1 MGLQLLIPLGLVA
14 LAAIPAVIIFHMRH
28 STPESRPVPTL
39 RFWLAAQEE
48 QTDRTRFRWPPLTV
62 LLLLQLLIVAAVA
75 FALTRPVTADAWA
88 ELGLRTEP
96 KHIIVM
102 LDGSTSMGAIDTPS
116 GRTRFEEARDL
127 ALERVDDL
135 REGDV
140 ATILVLGTRV
150 TTFEASDTSQF
161 PQLRAR
167 IAGLNPPGG
176 RADLDAAFDLAKDL
190 LLPRLEDQVILLS
203 DGALTLA
210 PETAAALAAPVEL
223 VTVGSNGVGLASGNA
238 AITDIAARAAPGG
251 GDQQLL
257 LVQLANFSTEPI
269 TAPLVLHVDGLET
282 SRENVTVPP
291 DGGTL
296 SYEFPALP
304 ADALE
309 ARVDLEINDAFG
321 GDDTAALIL
330 QQESE
335 LGLRIL
341 LVTDA
346 PGPLQRA
353 LEVLP
358 GAVVSLESSDSPAA
372 QRVDPSYDL
381 VVYENTAPPNDALPD
396 AAMLFVH
403 PLVDTQYF
411 PTSAVLPEPTAVRI
425 QVNEPI
431 MREID
436 LAGVTFGETPAYT
449 LGVGTWTELVGAD
462 GGPLIAAGELEGRRA
477 VLLAFDIA
485 NSNISKRIA
494 FPSLINNIARELVPS
509 PLPAS
514 VPLGDPLVYRPSATA
529 TSVQVTAPGGATTQ
543 LSLSDTGDDPAA
555 SGMTREVTYTD
566 TGRPGEYELVEIGA
580 DGNELASGRFVVN
593 AGHATESD
601 LRVNLDLPALV
612 AQSGGVD
619 QGSTRSSL
627 FDLWPAAVAVAFVL
641 LALEWIVAVFPRRA
655 NRRTF
660 SPIASATGASAPRRM

>member
-1 MGLQLLIPLGLVA
+1 MGLQFLLPIGLVA

-48 QTDRTRFRWPPLTV
+48 QTDRTRFRRPPLT
-62 LLLLQLLIVAAVA
+62 LLLLLHVLIVAAVA

-96 KHIIVM
+96 KHVIVL
-102 LDGSTSMGAIDTPS
+102 LDGSSSMGATDTPS
-116 GRTRFEEARDL
+116 GRTRFEEARDF

-150 TTFEASDTSQF
+150 TSFEASDTSQF

-176 RADLDAAFDLAKDL
+176 RADLNAAFDLAKDL
-190 LLPRLEDQVILLS
+190 LLPRLEDQVVLLT
-203 DGALTLA
+203 DGALTIA
-210 PETAAALAAPVEL
+210 PESAAALAAPVEL
-223 VTVGSNGVGLASGNA
+223 VTVGSTGVGLASGNA
-238 AITDIAARAAPGG
+238 AITEIAARAAPGG
-251 GDQQLL
+251 EQQQL

-282 SRENVTVPP
+282 NRESLTIPP

-296 SYEFPALP
+296 THEFPALP
-304 ADALE
+304 AGAIE
-309 ARVDLEINDAFG
+309 ARVSLEVNDAFG
-321 GDDTAALIL
+321 GDDSAALIL
-330 QQESE
+330 AQESS
-335 LGLRIL
+335 LGLQIL
-341 LVTDA
+341 LVTDR
-346 PGPLQRA
+346 PGPLLRA

-358 GAVVSLESSDSPAA
+358 GAVVTLEASDSPAA

-381 VVYENTAPPNDALPD
+381 VVYENTSPPNDLLPD
-396 AAMLFVH
+396 AALLFVH
-403 PLVDTQYF
+403 PSVDTQYF
-411 PTSAVLPEPTAVRI
+411 PTSAVMPEPTAVRI
-425 QVNEPI
+425 QVDDPI
-431 MREID
+431 MEEVD

-449 LGVGTWTELVGAD
+449 LGVGAWTELAGAE
-462 GGPLIAAGELEGRRA
+462 GGPLIARGELGGRKA

-485 NSNISKRIA
+485 NSNIWRRIS
-494 FPSLINNIARELVPS
+494 FPSLIVNIARELVPS

-514 VPLGDPLVYRPSATA
+514 VPLGDPLAYRPSAAA
-529 TSVQVTAPGGATTQ
+529 TSVDVTAPDGGVTQ
-543 LSLSDTGDDPAA
+543 LNLPAGRDDSAVSLLD
-555 SGMTREVTYTD
+555 REVTYTD
-566 TGRPGEYELVEIGA
+566 TGRPGKYELVEVGA
-580 DGNELASGRFVVN
+580 DGGEIASGRFVVN
-593 AGHATESD
+593 AGHPTESD
-601 LRVNLDLPALV
+601 LRINLDLPALV
-612 AQSGGVD
+612 AQSGGAD

-627 FDLWPAAVAVAFVL
+627 FDLWPAAVAVAFGL

-655 NRRTF
+655 NRHGF
-660 SPIASATGASAPRRM
+660 SVTSSAIETRAPRRL

>member
-1 MGLQLLIPLGLVA
+1 MGLQLLLPIGLVA
-14 LAAIPAVIIFHMRH
+14 LAAIPAVILFHMRH
-28 STPESRPVPTL
+28 STPQSRPVPTL

-48 QTDRTRFRWPPLTV
+48 QTDRTRFRWPPLTL

-102 LDGSTSMGAIDTPS
+102 LDGSTSMGATDTAS
-116 GRTRFEEARDL
+116 GRTRFEEARDI

-150 TTFEASDTSQF
+150 TSFEASDTSQF

-176 RADLDAAFDLAKDL
+176 RADLNTAFDLAKDL
-190 LLPRLEDQVILLS
+190 LLPRLEDQVVLLT

-223 VTVGSNGVGLASGNA
+223 VTVGSTGVGLASGNA
-238 AITDIAARAAPGG
+238 AITEISARTAAG
-251 GDQQLL
+251 GDQQQL

-269 TAPLVLHVDGLET
+269 TAPLVLRIDGLET
-282 SRENVTVPP
+282 NRVDVTIPP

-296 SYEFPALP
+296 PYEFPAVP

-309 ARVDLEINDAFG
+309 ARVELEVNDAFG

-330 QQESE
+330 AQESD
-335 LGLRIL
+335 LGLQIL
-341 LVTDA
+341 LVTDT
-346 PGPLQRA
+346 PGPLLRA

-358 GAVVSLESSDSPAA
+358 GAVVTLEPSDSPAA
-372 QRVDPSYDL
+372 QRVDPGYDL
-381 VVYENTAPPNDALPD
+381 VVYENTAPPNDALPN

-403 PLVDTQYF
+403 PAVDTQYF
-411 PTSAVLPEPTAVRI
+411 PTSAVMPEPTALRI
-425 QVNEPI
+425 QVDDPI
-431 MREID
+431 MEDVD

-449 LGVGTWTELVGAD
+449 LGLGSWTELAGAE
-462 GGPLIAAGELEGRRA
+462 GGPLIARGELDGRKA
-477 VLLAFDIA
+477 VLLAFDITS
-485 NSNISKRIA
+485 SNIWRRIS
-494 FPSLINNIARELVPS
+494 FPVLIDNIASELVPS

-514 VPLGDPLVYRPSATA
+514 VPLGDPLIYRPSVTA
-529 TSVQVTAPGGATTQ
+529 TGVHVTAPGGESTQ
-543 LSLSDTGDDPAA
+543 LSLSADGEDAA
-555 SGMTREVTYTD
+555 VSGLNREVTYTD
-566 TGRPGEYELVEIGA
+566 TGRPGEYELVEAGA
-580 DGNELASGRFVVN
+580 DGDEIASGRFVVN
-593 AGHATESD
+593 AGHPTESD
-601 LRVNLDLPALV
+601 LRINLDLPALV
-612 AQSGGVD
+612 AQSGGAD

-627 FDLWPAAVAVAFVL
+627 FDLWPAVVAVAFGL

-655 NRRTF
+655 NRHTF
-660 SPIASATGASAPRRM
+660 SVIPNAAGTNAPRRL